1 MSKEY
6 AMNRP
11 ATVIAVS
18 ILVLAG
24 TVQAASRETVTE
36 KVEIQGA
43 NEVVLQCDLGA
54 GEFSISPKDMTEAA
68 VIDITYNPRR
78 IEYYVNSDVKRG
90 KCYIELESEHR
101 SHTNMDSEDNI
112 WDIVLSTRY
121 ETSIEMDIGA
131 CEAEIDL
138 GGIPLKELTIDVG
151 AASGVI
157 EFSAPNP
164 IRLEEIDIDA
174 GASSIE
180 IRELGNANFEYFN
193 FDGGAGSF
201 DLDLRGKYDG
211 ESEVSIDIGLGSA
224 DITLPE
230 GLPVRIE
237 TDGGNWLSSVDIHN
251 RDIDEVDD
259 DVYESPDFES
269 AKTRLVIQI
278 SVGMGS
284 VDVYWK

>member
-1 MSKEY
+1 
-6 AMNRP
+6 MNKP
-11 ATVIAVS
+11 AAILAVGILLIGGMTEAARRENVI
-18 ILVLAG
+18 
-24 TVQAASRETVTE
+24 E
-36 KVEIQGA
+36 KVETKGA
-43 NEVVLQCDLGA
+43 KEVVVKCDLGA
-54 GEFSISPKDMTEAA
+54 GEFSISPKDITEAA

-78 IEYYVNSDVKRG
+78 IEYYVNSEVKRG

-101 SHTNMDSEDNI
+101 SHSNMDSEDNI

-151 AASGVI
+151 AASGVL

-164 IRLEEIDIDA
+164 IRLEELDIDA
-174 GASSIE
+174 GASSLE
-180 IRELGNANFEYFN
+180 LKELGNANFDYFS

-201 DLDLRGKYDG
+201 DLDLRGKYEG

-224 DITLPE
+224 DVTLPE
-230 GLPVRIE
+230 GIPVRIE
-237 TDGGNWLSSVDIHN
+237 TDGGNWLSSVEIHG
-251 RDIDEVDD
+251 RDVEEVDD
-259 DVYESPDFES
+259 DIYESPDFEG
-269 AKTRLVIQI
+269 ARTRLVISI

>member
-1 MSKEY
+1 
-6 AMNRP
+6 MNKP
-11 ATVIAVS
+11 ATVVAIS
-18 ILVLAG
+18 LLVLG
-24 TVQAASRETVTE
+24 SLTQAASRETVTE
-36 KVEIQGA
+36 IVEMQGA

-54 GEFSISPKDMTEAA
+54 GEFSIKPKDIAEAA

-78 IEYYVNSDVKRG
+78 IEYYVNSEVKRG
-90 KCYIELESEHR
+90 KCYIDLESEHR
-101 SHTNMDSEDNI
+101 SRTNMDSEDNI

-151 AASGVI
+151 AASGLI

-164 IRLEEIDIDA
+164 VKLEEIDIDA
-174 GASSIE
+174 GASSLE
-180 IRELGNANFEYFN
+180 IVDLGNANFEYFS

-237 TDGGNWLSSVDIHN
+237 TDGDNWLSSVDIHS
-251 RDIDEVDD
+251 RDIDEIDD
-259 DVYESPDFES
+259 DVYESPDFED
-269 AKTRLVIQI
+269 AKTRLVIDI